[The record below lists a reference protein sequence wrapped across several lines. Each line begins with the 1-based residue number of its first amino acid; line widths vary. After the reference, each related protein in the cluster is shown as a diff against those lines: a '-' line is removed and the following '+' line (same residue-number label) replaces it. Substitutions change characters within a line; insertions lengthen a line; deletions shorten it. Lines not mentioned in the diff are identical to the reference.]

1 MNNKVMTT
9 EQYIRGVENFGKV
22 QEDFSSKEIVEK
34 YPYFLM
40 GRLLQAM
47 HEKSEDKTIL
57 ALLHPDRAKLASV
70 LYAKMT
76 IKKEKELP
84 KTSVVIEEKAKKKDP
99 MQILQKRLREI
110 EDNKKEEQE
119 EEIGEDTELLFEPQA
134 SVSLDELVEKFNNLP
149 PSITPIWD
157 NFNDEHL
164 YRDLGKYSSMERM
177 NIISETLADIYISQK
192 LFDKAIKIYQEL
204 SLKYPEK
211 SVIFA
216 SSIENLR
223 NRIKES

>member
-1 MNNKVMTT
+1 MTK
-9 EQYIRGVENFGKV
+9 EQYIEGIENFGKV
-22 QEDFSSKEIVEK
+22 QEDFSAKETVEK

-40 GRLLQAM
+40 GRLLCPV
-47 HEKSEDKTIL
+47 HEKLGDKAIL
-57 ALLHPDRAKLASV
+57 ALLHPDRAKLAS
-70 LYAKMT
+70 LLRTKTT
-76 IKKEKELP
+76 ITKEKEKEKELP
-84 KTSVVIEEKAKKKDP
+84 KTEIVIDGKKKDP

-110 EDNKKEEQE
+110 EKSKQKEHKE
-119 EEIGEDTELLFEPQA
+119 TENSEPLFEPQS
-134 SVSLDELVEKFNNLP
+134 SVSLDELVEKFNNQP

-157 NFNDEHL
+157 DFDEESL
-164 YRDLGKYSSMERM
+164 YKDLGKYSSMERM

-211 SVIFA
+211 NVIFA

-223 NRIKES
+223 NRIKED